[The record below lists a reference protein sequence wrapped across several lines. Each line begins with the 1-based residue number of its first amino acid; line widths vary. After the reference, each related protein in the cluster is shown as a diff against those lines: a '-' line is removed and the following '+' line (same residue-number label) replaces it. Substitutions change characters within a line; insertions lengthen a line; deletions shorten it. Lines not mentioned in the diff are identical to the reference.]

1 MGLLNLLVAVFHGP
15 GLGGLDGLQGF
26 LGKLIHVHGISTLL
40 SGRVSPAPN
49 CCLSLVYLFS
59 GFFHELI
66 VNN

>member
-1 MGLLNLLVAVFHGP
+1 MGLLNLLVAVFHGQ